1 MPRKKRNTPDSTI
14 SLFADIRVAE
24 KLRLRGNIPW
34 NLLESFSRKKNWG
47 FAESLEGRLMNPSI
61 EDDVFIIW
69 SMLRPFGISATKY
82 NQFEGGII
90 VASSEKLL
98 FNAFLSRLYS
108 DLDTEKKHMQRI
120 SSWNYR
126 VDLRSNFYWNTLI
139 QSKLRRSRHFARQ
152 AAEVVARLFSGSVTA
167 ANFPGGK
174 SSRIAWYQHRQTVGQ
189 TGRTYDPLIVSH
201 SRKCGVLPAD
211 KRADEVGWHF
221 DPRSNTSFG
230 SGF

>member
-1 MPRKKRNTPDSTI
+1 MEGRCRERNGTLPIRRFLYSPIYASLKSYGCEGTSPGICSNRFHEKKT
-14 SLFADIRVAE
+14 
-24 KLRLRGNIPW
+24 
-34 NLLESFSRKKNWG
+34 WG

-82 NQFEGGII
+82 NQFEGGTI

-108 DLDTEKKHMQRI
+108 DLDAEKKHMQRI

-139 QSKLRRSRHFARQ
+139 QSKLRRSRHFAR
-152 AAEVVARLFSGSVTA
+152 
-167 ANFPGGK
+167 
-174 SSRIAWYQHRQTVGQ
+174 
-189 TGRTYDPLIVSH
+189 
-201 SRKCGVLPAD
+201 
-211 KRADEVGWHF
+211 
-221 DPRSNTSFG
+221 
-230 SGF
+230 

>member
-1 MPRKKRNTPDSTI
+1 MEGRCRERNGTLSIRRFLYSPIYASLKSYGCEGTSPGICSNRFHEKKKN
-14 SLFADIRVAE
+14 
-24 KLRLRGNIPW
+24 
-34 NLLESFSRKKNWG
+34 NWG
-47 FAESLEGRLMNPSI
+47 FAESLEGRLMNPST

-98 FNAFLSRLYS
+98 FSAFLSRLYS
-108 DLDTEKKHMQRI
+108 DLNAEKKHMQRI

-126 VDLRSNFYWNTLI
+126 VDLRSNF
-139 QSKLRRSRHFARQ
+139 SRHIARQ

-167 ANFPGGK
+167 ANFADGK

-189 TGRTYDPLIVSH
+189 TGRTHDPLIVSH